1 MDFLYQ
7 PSQELSRVIM
17 YTITLSNAVVLTQE
31 VAHKL
36 KQETDSKSSIAMMF
50 ALSDEREGEV

>member
-1 MDFLYQ
+1 MLQ
-7 PSQELSRVIM
+7 SVSRVLQPIVARRL

-50 ALSDEREGEV
+50 AHSD